1 MSRGKLALGVKG
13 RVEVEEGEG
22 YMGIVVRRMILA
34 LYIRQSLVLIRFVAY
49 RRFLSDNPAADIS
62 PP

>member
-1 MSRGKLALGVKG
+1 
-13 RVEVEEGEG
+13 
-22 YMGIVVRRMILA
+22 